1 MSAGNDVFRR
11 TLASGPPAMRRLT
24 LATTV
29 FAMLAARL
37 ARADVVVQIPID
49 PLLNGRP
56 VSTFTGGKVIPWTA
70 GQGLDATDGLV
81 TIAAEN
87 ALGQTGTALPDD
99 GTFAADADHPLAML
113 HFSNDAS
120 AASPQT
126 HFLKGAGDFQ
136 FAVPQ
141 ATYSKLFLYMT
152 SSYGASPLTITTT
165 YANGQ
170 PSTTSFMLPDW
181 GTGQPLPTS
190 PPIFFNL
197 ISGMHKWTAGDQ
209 QVDSPV
215 HTITGVTISPD
226 SSRTLT
232 SVQVNSSATMQ
243 DLIFWG
249 ATGLAT
255 NPIDAGTTPPEAGS
269 SSDGNDAAVDDASSP
284 SNEVP
289 EASSGSGS
297 SSGGAGA
304 SGSAEASGGAGASAG
319 STADS
324 VGSTGSMQNAAS
336 GAAPSDMASGRVS
349 PADSASGTAT
359 TRQPASAGCA
369 IAPAPRNDGPLGIC
383 AFAFAIARRRQRRAR
398 V

>member
-1 MSAGNDVFRR
+1 MK
-11 TLASGPPAMRRLT
+11 RLT

-81 TIAAEN
+81 TIAAEK
-87 ALGQTGTALPDD
+87 ALGQTGAALPDD
-99 GTFAADADHPLAML
+99 GTFAADADHPLAIL

-120 AASPQT
+120 ATSLQT
-126 HFLKGAGDFQ
+126 HFLNGPGDFQ

-152 SSYGASPLTITTT
+152 SSYGASPLTVTTT
-165 YANGQ
+165 YASGQ

-181 GTGQPLPTS
+181 GTGQPLPTN

-197 ISGMHKWTAGDQ
+197 ISDMHKWTAGDQ

-215 HTITGVTISPD
+215 HTITGVAISTD
-226 SSRTLT
+226 SSRALT
-232 SVQVNSSATMQ
+232 SVQLNSSATMQ

-255 NPIDAGTTPPEAGS
+255 NPIEAGTAPPEAGS
-269 SSDGNDAAVDDASSP
+269 SSDGDDAAVDAASSP
-284 SNEVP
+284 SNEMP
-289 EASSGSGS
+289 EASSGSVP
-297 SSGGAGA
+297 SSGGSGASAGA
-304 SGSAEASGGAGASAG
+304 GTSGSAGASAG
-319 STADS
+319 STAES
-324 VGSTGSMQNAAS
+324 VGSSGSTQNGAS
-336 GAAPSDMASGRVS
+336 GAAPSDMASAGVS
-349 PADSASGTAT
+349 PVDSASGTAP

-369 IAPAPRNDGPLGIC
+369 LAPAPRYARPLGIC
-383 AFAFAIARRRQRRAR
+383 AFAFAMARRRQRRAR
-398 V
+398 S

>member
-1 MSAGNDVFRR
+1 MK
-11 TLASGPPAMRRLT
+11 RLT

-29 FAMLAARL
+29 FAMMAARL

-56 VSTFTGGKVIPWTA
+56 VSTFTDGKVIPWTA
-70 GQGLDATDGLV
+70 GQGLDAMDGLV
-81 TIAAEN
+81 TIAAEK
-87 ALGQTGTALPDD
+87 ALGQTGAALPDD
-99 GTFAADADHPLAML
+99 GTFAADADHPQAIL

-120 AASPQT
+120 ATSLQT
-126 HFLKGAGDFQ
+126 HFLNGPGDFQ

-152 SSYGASPLTITTT
+152 SSYGASPLTITAT
-165 YANGQ
+165 YASGQ

-181 GTGQPLPTS
+181 GTGQPLPTN

-215 HTITGVTISPD
+215 HTITGVAISTD

-232 SVQVNSSATMQ
+232 SIQVNSSATMQ

-255 NPIDAGTTPPEAGS
+255 SAIDAGTAPPEAGS
-269 SSDGNDAAVDDASSP
+269 SSDGGDAAVDDASSP

-289 EASSGSGS
+289 EASSGSVPSSGGS
-297 SSGGAGA
+297 GASGGAGT
-304 SGSAEASGGAGASAG
+304 SGGAGASAG
-319 STADS
+319 STAES
-324 VGSTGSMQNAAS
+324 VGSTGSTQNGAS
-336 GAAPSDMASGRVS
+336 GGSSSDMASGGVS
-349 PADSASGTAT
+349 PADSASGTAP
-359 TRQPASAGCA
+359 TRQPASAGCTV
-369 IAPAPRNDGPLGIC
+369 APGPRNVGPLGIC